1 MKKSL
6 LVLLLFYSGLL
17 LNQLKAQGKATV
29 TLNVGLQPPW
39 GPDGYYHVEYYYL
52 PDIDAYYFVP
62 KHQFIYS
69 ESSKWVFAAS
79 LPARWKSYDLYRGYK
94 IIINE
99 PRPYTRHSFY
109 HKSYAKYR
117 GCYGYQRTNKA
128 PHKLKSDDDDGP
140 GKGHGKGHA
149 YGHDKHQKKGHD

>member
-17 LNQLKAQGKATV
+17 LNQLKAQVKVSV
-29 TLNVGLQPPW
+29 TLNVGLQPAW

-69 ESSKWVFAAS
+69 ESNKWVFAAS
-79 LPARWKSYDLYRGYK
+79 LPSRWSSYDLYRGYK

-99 PRPYTRHSFY
+99 PRPYTRHDFY
-109 HKSYAKYR
+109 HVKYAKYR
-117 GCYGYQRTNKA
+117 GCYGYQRPIKA
-128 PHKLKSDDDDGP
+128 PHKMKVDYDDGP
-140 GKGHGKGHA
+140 GNEHGNGRGNEHGNGPRK
-149 YGHDKHQKKGHD
+149 